1 VDRWQN
7 ACYDGLALGSST
19 IGGEKSVGKRAFIM
33 PWRNGIGS
41 IVVGI
46 FAALALT
53 ELSSSQEPGSASTRQ
68 NQTQIQNG
76 QSQIGQQDQQQSE
89 SRRGQRGDRR
99 RSRDDRRSRSRR
111 SQRVR
116 MEQIEVAS
124 PDGNVR
130 LVLAPNAERLTYSV
144 KMGDATVV
152 EPSALRLVVDSYDL
166 PSGVVL
172 GTVETCEIDEKYPWH
187 GAHSTA
193 VNKCRGARIALT
205 HDLSMTA
212 YTLEVRAFNDGVAYR
227 LIVPGDDAI
236 GRVVDEYSNFVLPAG
251 TTVWFH
257 DLDGHYEAA
266 YEQKSI
272 EDVTAGQ
279 WAGPPLTFQ
288 LPGGAGYGSI
298 TEANLVNYAGMAL
311 ECDGRRGWVVGL
323 GHRHPLN
330 YPYELRYGR
339 EEGKRLGKP
348 AAIEG
353 TITTPW
359 RVIMLG
365 RDLNTLVN
373 CDILPNL
380 CPPADESLFPEGMN
394 TDWVAPGLAVW
405 DYVDRN
411 YAGEPGRGYR
421 AAVGPRSDELS
432 RFEHM
437 KNFSRM
443 GGEIGARYHILEG
456 FAYGWSDDE
465 VREFVDYSTEHSVR
479 TLFWRH
485 SRQLRTPE
493 AREEFFS
500 RLKRLGVAG
509 AKIDFI
515 DHEAKESVD
524 LYEDLLRDAAR
535 HQLVIDFHGANKPTG
550 RLRTWPNDMLREAVR
565 GMESSSLQER
575 ARHEAILPF
584 TRYLAGPAD
593 YTTMIFTERRRDS
606 SWAHQI
612 ACLATFHSPMLTIAA
627 HPQSVLDN
635 PALDVIKSIPAVW
648 DETIVLPDSRI
659 GELSIFARRKGDMWM
674 LAVMCGTDG
683 RTITVPLS
691 FLGDGK
697 YRASVVRDDMEN
709 DAAVV
714 LNEHDVDREES
725 LLIKMRNGGGF
736 VARFTKH

>member
-1 VDRWQN
+1 
-7 ACYDGLALGSST
+7 
-19 IGGEKSVGKRAFIM
+19 
-33 PWRNGIGS
+33 
-41 IVVGI
+41 
-46 FAALALT
+46 
-53 ELSSSQEPGSASTRQ
+53 
-68 NQTQIQNG
+68 
-76 QSQIGQQDQQQSE
+76 
-89 SRRGQRGDRR
+89 
-99 RSRDDRRSRSRR
+99 
-111 SQRVR
+111 
-116 MEQIEVAS
+116 
-124 PDGNVR
+124 
-130 LVLAPNAERLTYSV
+130 
-144 KMGDATVV
+144 
-152 EPSALRLVVDSYDL
+152 
-166 PSGVVL
+166 
-172 GTVETCEIDEKYPWH
+172 
-187 GAHSTA
+187 
-193 VNKCRGARIALT
+193 
-205 HDLSMTA
+205 MTA
-212 YTLEVRAFNDGVAYR
+212 YTLESARSTTAWRTASSCRATTLRAALSTSIR
-227 LIVPGDDAI
+227 T
-236 GRVVDEYSNFVLPAG
+236 FVLPAG

-266 YEQKSI
+266 YEQKEI
-272 EDVTAGQ
+272 ADVKAGQ

-288 LPGGAGYGSI
+288 LPNGAGYGSI

-311 ECDGRRGWVVGL
+311 EADGRRGWIVGL
-323 GHRHPLN
+323 GHRQPLN

-348 AAIEG
+348 AAITG

-359 RVIMLG
+359 RVVIAG

-373 CDILPNL
+373 SDILPNL
-380 CPPADESLFPEGMN
+380 CPPADEALFPSGMN

-411 YAGEPGRGYR
+411 YAPRSEPGRPR
-421 AAVGPRSDELS
+421 PRSGESRSNDRD

-443 GGEIGARYHILEG
+443 GGQIGAKYHILEG

-465 VREFVDYSTEHSVR
+465 IREFVDYSTEQGVR

-493 AREEFFS
+493 EREEFFS
-500 RLKRLGVAG
+500 RLQRLGVAG

-515 DHEAKESVD
+515 DHEAKEGVD
-524 LYEDLLRDAAR
+524 LYEDLLADAAR

-584 TRYLAGPAD
+584 TRYLAGPCD

-635 PALDVIKSIPAVW
+635 PAVDVIKSIPAVW

-674 LAVMCGTDG
+674 LAVMCGSRRPHDHGATVVPGRRRIQSLPCARRHAKRRGRETRGRHRQSRRLALDRNAQRRRLRGPIHEAVTLGLRAMSSPLPIGTTTD
-683 RTITVPLS
+683 RHP
-691 FLGDGK
+691 
-697 YRASVVRDDMEN
+697 A
-709 DAAVV
+709 
-714 LNEHDVDREES
+714 
-725 LLIKMRNGGGF
+725 
-736 VARFTKH
+736 VARTWAMKYSISPACDTALSTTSNPPGASTRCIDGHQAE

>member
-1 VDRWQN
+1 MPGRN
-7 ACYDGLALGSST
+7 SSRLVVA
-19 IGGEKSVGKRAFIM
+19 IIAFF
-33 PWRNGIGS
+33 S
-41 IVVGI
+41 LV
-46 FAALALT
+46 
-53 ELSSSQEPGSASTRQ
+53 EL
-68 NQTQIQNG
+68 G
-76 QSQIGQQDQQQSE
+76 QSQEQDTAPGSQNDAQSRAAQQDQQSSSE
-89 SRRGQRGDRR
+89 RRGRRGDRR
-99 RSRDDRRSRSRR
+99 RGRDNRRSQSRR

-124 PDGNVR
+124 PNGNVR
-130 LVLAPNAERLTYSV
+130 LVLEPNAERLTYTV
-144 KMGDATVV
+144 KIGDTTVV
-152 EPSALRLVVDSYDL
+152 ESSVLRIVVDGYDL

-172 GTVETCEIDEKYPWH
+172 GNVETYDIDEKYPWH

-193 VNKCRGARIALT
+193 VNKCRGARIALS
-205 HDLSMTA
+205 HDLSMTE

-227 LIVPGDDAI
+227 IIVPGDDAAS
-236 GRVVDEYSNFVLPAG
+236 RVVDEYSNFVLPVG
-251 TTVWFH
+251 TIVWFH

-266 YEQKSI
+266 YEQKAI
-272 EDVTAGQ
+272 GDVAAGQ

-288 LPGGAGYGSI
+288 LPGGVYGSI
-298 TEANLVNYAGMAL
+298 TEGNLTNYAGMAL
-311 ECDGRRGWVVGL
+311 ECDGRRGWTVGL
-323 GHRHPLN
+323 GHRQPLN

-339 EEGKRLGKP
+339 DEGKRLGQP
-348 AAIEG
+348 AAIAG
-353 TITTPW
+353 TISTPW
-359 RVIMLG
+359 RVIIAG

-373 CDILPNL
+373 SDILPNL
-380 CPPADESLFPEGMN
+380 CPPADESLFPQGMN
-394 TDWVAPGLAVW
+394 TAWVAPGLAVW

-411 YAGEPGRGYR
+411 YAPQ
-421 AAVGPRSDELS
+421 SDD
-432 RFEHM
+432 RFQHM

-443 GGEIGARYHILEG
+443 GGEIGAKYHILEG
-456 FAYGWSDDE
+456 FAYGWSDDV
-465 VREFVDYSTEHSVR
+465 VREFVEYSTEQNVR

-485 SRQLRTPE
+485 SRDLRTSE

-524 LYEDLLRDAAR
+524 IYEDLLAGAAR

-565 GMESSSLQER
+565 GMESRSLQQR

-584 TRYLAGPAD
+584 TRYLAGPTD
-593 YTTMIFTERRRDS
+593 YTTMIFTERRGDS

-674 LAVMCGTDG
+674 LAVMSGTEG
-683 RTITVPLS
+683 RTIDVPLS
-691 FLGDGK
+691 FLPEGK
-697 YRASVVRDDMEN
+697 FSATLVRDDMQN
-709 DAAVV
+709 DAAVKLEDATV
-714 LNEHDVDREES
+714 ERGES
-725 LLIKMRNGGGF
+725 LTIEMRNGGGF
-736 VARFTKH
+736 VGRFTKD

>member
-1 VDRWQN
+1 MRGRNSITFVV
-7 ACYDGLALGSST
+7 ALIAIFSS
-19 IGGEKSVGKRAFIM
+19 A
-33 PWRNGIGS
+33 
-41 IVVGI
+41 
-46 FAALALT
+46 
-53 ELSSSQEPGSASTRQ
+53 ELSQSQERG
-68 NQTQIQNG
+68 QTET
-76 QSQIGQQDQQQSE
+76 QSQEQPSLDTRQDQQRSQE
-89 SRRGQRGDRR
+89 RRGRRGDRR
-99 RSRDDRRSRSRR
+99 RGRDDRRSQSRR

-116 MEQIEVAS
+116 MEQVEVAS

-130 LVLAPNAERLTYSV
+130 FVLAPNAERLTFSV
-144 KMGDATVV
+144 KIGDVTVV
-152 EPSALRLVVDSYDL
+152 ESSALRLVVDGYDL

-172 GTVETCEIDEKYPWH
+172 GTVETYEIDEKYPWH
-187 GAHSTA
+187 GAHSTTL
-193 VNKCRGARIALT
+193 NKCRGARIALT
-205 HDLSMTA
+205 HDLSMTE

-227 LIVPGDDAI
+227 FIVLGDDAAS
-236 GRVVDEYSNFVLPAG
+236 RVVDEYSNFVLPTG

-266 YEQKSI
+266 YEQKKI
-272 EDVTAGQ
+272 GEVEAGQ

-311 ECDGRRGWVVGL
+311 ECDGRHGWIVGL

-339 EEGKRLGKP
+339 EEGKRLAKP
-348 AAIEG
+348 AAITG

-359 RVIMLG
+359 RVIIAG

-373 CDILPNL
+373 SDILPNL

-411 YAGEPGRGYR
+411 YAPRGD
-421 AAVGPRSDELS
+421 ASQ
-432 RFEHM
+432 FEHM

-443 GGEIGARYHILEG
+443 GGEIGAKYHILEG

-465 VREFVDYSTEHSVR
+465 VRKFVDYSTKQGVR
-479 TLFWRH
+479 ILFWRH
-485 SRQLRTPE
+485 SRDLRTPE

-500 RLKRLGVAG
+500 RLKRLGVVG

-524 LYEDLLRDAAR
+524 LYEDMLRDAAR

-575 ARHEAILPF
+575 ARHETILPF

-612 ACLATFHSPMLTIAA
+612 ACLATFHSPILTIAA

-635 PALDVIKSIPAVW
+635 PALEVIKSIPAVW

-674 LAVMCGTDG
+674 LAVMCGTEG

-691 FLGDGK
+691 FLPEGEFK
-697 YRASVVRDDMEN
+697 AAMVRDDMQN
-709 DAAVV
+709 DAAVKLKDANV
-714 LNEHDVDREES
+714 NRGES
-725 LLIKMRNGGGF
+725 ITIELRNGGGF
-736 VARFTKH
+736 VGRFTKE